1 MFVVMNVLAP
11 ETRAVL
17 ADWRAQGLKV
27 VLTNGCFDVLH
38 FGHLALLE
46 AARRSG
52 DRLVV
57 ALNSDLSVRALKGE
71 GRPVIPEAERAEL
84 LLSLEAVDHVVI
96 YDAPTPIEVIREL
109 RPDVLVKGADWAADA
124 IVGRDEVE
132 ASGGRVLRVE
142 LVPGRSTSGLL
153 EHIRG
158 TGRDRFSR
166 RSKPRRPCVRHERS
180 WTEKVAWTSA
190 DCWAPRV
197 CSFRC
202 C

>member
-11 ETRAVL
+11 ETRALL

-158 TGRDRFSR
+158 T
-166 RSKPRRPCVRHERS
+166 
-180 WTEKVAWTSA
+180 
-190 DCWAPRV
+190 
-197 CSFRC
+197 
-202 C
+202 